1 VIDMRAANHSVTT
14 NVLEWAIQRLKVYVI
29 AALAAP
35 ALLLA
40 GTAFYTYV
48 WPGVAKHDV
57 APRAPSTGPPPMTSA
72 TPPMAPAVAP
82 IVVPDPAPADRAA
95 EVASAQPEIP
105 PESKLVGAR
114 IIDQNKHMVGFVT
127 HVRRDERGKV
137 AKVGVRLDATQ
148 QESDVPLA
156 DMRWSWDSEPGTK
169 ATGLWIMKVP
179 ENRR

>member
-1 VIDMRAANHSVTT
+1 MTT
-14 NVLEWAIQRLKVYVI
+14 NVLEWAIPRLKVYVI

-57 APRAPSTGPPPMTSA
+57 APLGPSTGA
-72 TPPMAPAVAP
+72 PPMAPAAAP
-82 IVVPDPAPADRAA
+82 IVVPDPGPADRAA
-95 EVASAQPEIP
+95 EVASAQPEFP

-114 IIDQNKHMVGFVT
+114 IVDQNKHMVGSVT

-169 ATGLWIMKVP
+169 ATGLWIMRVP